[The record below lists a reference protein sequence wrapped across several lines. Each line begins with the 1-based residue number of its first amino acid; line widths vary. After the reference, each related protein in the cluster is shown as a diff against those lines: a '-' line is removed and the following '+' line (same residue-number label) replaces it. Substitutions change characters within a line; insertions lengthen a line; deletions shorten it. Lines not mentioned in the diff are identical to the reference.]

1 MGYGLFG
8 REPKFFEM
16 FKAQAGNLLRASGVL
31 HQICIAK
38 SPELADPLWA
48 KDLIELEV
56 EGDKLAKKIYE
67 TKVFIIPRPFERED
81 IRPLVKTIDDVLDFI
96 EEAVKKLVK
105 YRVVGDPTLNDMML
119 VVRESLSCVYEGICF
134 LPNIKDVHLEKAAE
148 KMTDCEHRADRLED
162 AMIDDSY
169 EIDVAK
175 VTGKEPPGILTI
187 EDEQKIEDA
196 KNFKR
201 KRRELAEI
209 FEKAVDKA
217 SDIFHIIGNM
227 KLKNA

>member
-16 FKAQAGNLLRASGVL
+16 FKAQAENLLLASGVL
-31 HQICIAK
+31 HKICIAK
-38 SPELADPLWA
+38 SSELADPLWA

-81 IRPLVKTIDDVLDFI
+81 IRPLVKTIDDTLDFI

-105 YRVVGDPTLNDMML
+105 YRVVGDPSLNDMML
-119 VVRESLSCVYEGICF
+119 VVRESLGCVYEGICF
-134 LPNIKDVHLEKAAE
+134 LPNIKDGRLEKVAE
-148 KMTDCEHRADRLED
+148 KMADCEHRADRLED

-169 EIDVAK
+169 EIDVVK
-175 VTGKEPPGILTI
+175 VTGKEPSYFLLI